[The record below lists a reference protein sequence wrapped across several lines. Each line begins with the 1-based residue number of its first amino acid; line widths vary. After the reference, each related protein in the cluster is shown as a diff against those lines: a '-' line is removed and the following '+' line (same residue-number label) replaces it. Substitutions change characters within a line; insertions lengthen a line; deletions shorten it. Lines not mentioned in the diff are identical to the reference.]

1 MSESILQN
9 SAWYIVLMQY
19 NSSQTVF
26 LRVLRR
32 LFGSV
37 KPLIQWWWE
46 NILSFFG
53 SHFLLLVLFLSQT
66 KIRLDHRFF
75 TGNCLKYFW
84 IFERLL
90 LSVLKKKNFFCQL
103 FDWFFT
109 GSYLSL
115 AISILPRQNCS
126 ITVSWKIVWCCDRP
140 CRELQ
145 KIG

>member
-53 SHFLLLVLFLSQT
+53 SHFLLLVLFPSQT

-90 LSVLKKKNFFCQL
+90 LSVLKKKNFLSAFRLVFYWLLFKFGNKCITSSEL
-103 FDWFFT
+103 FDN
-109 GSYLSL
+109 SKLKDCL
-115 AISILPRQNCS
+115 MLR
-126 ITVSWKIVWCCDRP
+126 
-140 CRELQ
+140 
-145 KIG
+145 